1 LIKLIVYA
9 YKLNVFAAIFYH
21 LLVRF
26 ISHNGS
32 ANAELV
38 LTILSPSRKAAILAV
53 KRIKELDWRNRLEA
67 GERIDKTSCRQA
79 VATCGSGAAFA
90 C

>member
-1 LIKLIVYA
+1 MTGATRPL
-9 YKLNVFAAIFYH
+9 F
-21 LLVRF
+21 
-26 ISHNGS
+26 NGS